1 MKPRYIIP
9 LFTMAHFSHHL
20 STGVLVPLLPLL
32 RRDLGLNYF
41 QSGVLVSSFSL
52 SYGFGQ
58 VPMALLADRF
68 SRRVLIALGL
78 IGTSLSAMAVAL
90 THAYWQ
96 MVPCFIV
103 LGLFGATYH
112 APASSFLSQSI
123 PPDQRGRSLGTHLIG
138 GSASFLFTPFMAV
151 YLATW
156 AHTWRL
162 PFFLLALPALI
173 ISALL
178 WFNTRNLYE
187 GNQIAEKARS
197 TPATSG
203 LNPSGGST
211 SDPNPTIT
219 WGQILRALGIL
230 AMISVCMETVFSS
243 VYSYL
248 PLYLV
253 DHHGIAP
260 QHAGIMVGLMAG
272 AGVVGAPLGGTL
284 SDRLGRKRVMLLA
297 VSLAS
302 LLLFAATRAPA
313 GIWLPLL
320 LAAYGTS
327 NSARMPTMES
337 LIADVVPPQRRATVL
352 SMYYL
357 LGQETSGLA
366 TPLVGSLIDW
376 RGFEPVFTGLAL
388 GLGLIAVIAL
398 TFRKRI
404 GKTNGGR
411 AYLHGEFPGF

>member
-9 LFTMAHFSHHL
+9 LFTIAHFSHHL

-32 RRDLGLNYF
+32 RQDLGLNYF

-52 SYGFGQ
+52 AYGFGQ
-58 VPMALLADRF
+58 IPMALLADRF
-68 SRRVLIALGL
+68 SRRILIALGL
-78 IGTSLSAMAVAL
+78 IGTSLSAIAVAL
-90 THAYWQ
+90 TNAYWQ
-96 MVPCFIV
+96 MVLCFIV
-103 LGLFGATYH
+103 LGLLGATYH

-138 GSASFLFTPFMAV
+138 GSASFLLTPFLAV
-151 YLATW
+151 SIATW
-156 AHTWRL
+156 TRTWRL

-173 ISALL
+173 TSGLL
-178 WFNTRNLYE
+178 WFHTRKFYE
-187 GNQIAEKARS
+187 VRRTAEKARIAPS
-197 TPATSG
+197 ARG

-211 SDPNPTIT
+211 GDSNPTIT
-219 WGQILRALGIL
+219 WRQILRALGIL
-230 AMISVCMETVFSS
+230 AMISVGMEMVFSS

-253 DHHGIAP
+253 DHRGVAP

-272 AGVVGAPLGGTL
+272 AGIVGAPLGGTL
-284 SDRLGRKRVMLLA
+284 SDRLGRKRVMLLS
-297 VSLAS
+297 VSFAS
-302 LLLFAATRAPA
+302 LLLFATTRAPA

-337 LIADVVPPQRRATVL
+337 LIADVVPPWRRATVL
-352 SMYYL
+352 SVYYL

-376 RGFEPVFTGLAL
+376 RGFDPVFTGLAL

-398 TFRKRI
+398 ILRKRI
-404 GKTNGGR
+404 
-411 AYLHGEFPGF
+411 